1 MSQHQASTHEA
12 LDPRLAVAR
21 EQRLAILKPVLIYVV
36 FASLWILFSDKL
48 VAHLFSDLG
57 QIALASTIKGWLFV
71 LVTTG
76 LLYLLLGSWAEKLN
90 LATPKLSVE
99 NTKTPIVRISFIFIA
114 LILVVPL
121 IAVLFVRLQ
130 MPVIEKE
137 AYQNL
142 EVIARL
148 KAEQIEARLV
158 ELDSDAKALTA
169 SETLNKS
176 LRKVVQSG
184 ASTQEQKLIIEWF
197 KIFIKD
203 ESYNSILLL
212 DQQAKLLLAQGE
224 HLDVT
229 PEVRALN
236 ALAIKSKEVQRS
248 QLFKDPT
255 GKVHLDWL
263 VPLVVADAQGEH
275 AVASVLLRTI
285 VDEFLYPLIQT
296 WPTASASA
304 ETLLVRRDGNSV
316 VYLNELRHRKNTA
329 FTLKFP
335 LNHPTL
341 PAAIAVNANKSGRFF
356 GKDYRGVEVFSSYR
370 PIVGTDWMLVAQ
382 IDRDEVLTTL
392 WRTVYWISLIAFAA
406 LTSIMMALWLLW
418 RQQKRTQR
426 LTSLAQ
432 KAQSNQLMAAIADNS
447 SDAIFIKDLAGRY
460 LMVNP
465 TAALA
470 LGGSSA
476 SILGKTDAELLP
488 PAQAEMLRANDQHA
502 LESGVLNTYE
512 ENVTTHEGVRTYS
525 VAKGVMRDVQGNVTA
540 LFGISRDMTERKVM
554 EDTLQDKAF
563 RLNEA
568 ERIANL
574 GSWSLDHQTGG
585 LTWSDHIYQLFEIDT
600 KQFKATYAA
609 FLNAIHPD
617 DRDAVNADY
626 ANSLKTQTPYQIRHR
641 LLMADG
647 RIKWVEERCDTKFD
661 TVGKPLVS
669 HGTVQDITVHIK
681 AEAEISAARDLLL
694 KVIDT
699 APIRVFWKDSHL
711 RYLGCNTLFAQ
722 DAGLTQPKDLIGKDD
737 FQMAWAEQAELYRS
751 DDFEVM
757 TGGIAKLNYIEPQTT
772 ENGDRIWLS
781 ASKVPLKNTNGE
793 TIGLLGIYAD
803 ITEQKQT
810 EDKIK
815 LLSQLYALLSYCNQA
830 IVRSDNQQDLFQR
843 ICDAAVKFGS
853 LKMAWIGLADI
864 ESTLI
869 KPVAICGDA
878 HGYLQDIQ
886 ISVDAN
892 SPFGQGPTGVSI
904 RENHPVFVQDF
915 LHDPRTSAWRER
927 AENSGWHAS
936 ASLPLRCH
944 GLTIGAF
951 TLYAGEINAFDDDV
965 QNLLIEMA
973 NDISFALES
982 FAREETR
989 LDMEFALQNSEER
1002 LQLVLRGS
1010 RDAPW
1015 DWNLESN
1022 DLYYSPHW
1030 WGMLGY
1036 EINELATGDHL
1047 WQQIVHPEDL
1057 DKVNHA
1063 FDTVIKGDSDTY
1075 ELEFRMQHKDGHYVP
1090 VLSRG
1095 FILRDEHGT
1104 PLRVSGTNADLTERK
1119 QIEAARE
1126 EAFTLLQKVTNRIP
1140 GVVYQYRLY
1149 PDGTDCFPY
1158 ASEGIRDIYRVK
1170 PEDVVEDASPVLS
1183 IIHPDDIED
1192 VVASIQKSAQD
1203 LALWRHEYRVNYE
1216 DGAVRWLLG
1225 SALPEAEA
1233 DGSVLWHGFITDIT
1247 ARKADEE
1254 QLRKFAQA
1262 VEQSPES
1269 VVITNVDA
1277 EIEYVN
1283 AAFVHATGYSRDEV
1297 IGKNPKILHSGKTPQ
1312 ATYTSMWAELSQG
1325 RPWKGEFVNCRK
1337 DGGEYTEFAIITPL
1351 READGSIKKY
1361 VAVKEDITEKK
1372 RIGMELD
1379 QHRNHLQGLVDSR
1392 TFALCQAREQADAA
1406 NQAKSAF
1413 LANMSHEIRT
1423 PMNAIIGL
1431 THLLRRAGA
1440 TSQQVERL
1448 DKIDSAGRHLLA
1460 IINDILDLSKIES
1473 GRLQLEHTDFNLS
1486 SILGNIESI
1495 IGEIAR
1501 SKGLRIEIDGGDVPQ
1516 SLRGDPTRLRQALL
1530 NYAANAVKFTDKGLV
1545 ILRAK
1550 LLEEKQGELLVRFE
1564 VQDTGIGISADKV
1577 TKLFKVFEQA
1587 DSSITRKY
1595 GGTGLGLAITHRLA
1609 SLMGGE
1615 VGVNS
1620 KPESGSTFWFTA
1632 KLQRGQQMPI
1642 ASLNTASERDAET
1655 LLRLHHRGAK
1665 VLLADDSEVNREV
1678 AVEMLQ
1684 SAGIDLETVGDGAE
1698 AVEKVKA
1705 HHYDLILMD
1714 MHMPNMNGLEATS
1727 VIRQLLGYETTPI
1740 IAMTANAFD
1749 EDRLACFD
1757 AGMSDFI
1764 AKPVAPNHLYAT
1776 LLKWLSS
1783 INKLSVEQ
1791 PPLST
1796 SIDIEKPLAIIKETQ
1811 VKVVTNSHSLN
1822 LQEALVQLTSLPG
1835 MDVAQGL
1842 EALRGNT
1849 EKYISLLASF
1859 IDTHAD
1865 SVSQLKDFLAKA
1877 EITAAQHL
1885 AHAIKGTAATLGA
1898 TGLVAGAGE
1907 LENLLRLSPSEA
1919 LNQAAVANSVEAIN
1933 HALITIA
1940 ATLPATIS
1948 APIAADVEMPTI
1960 KVLKTLLDELDM
1972 LLERSDT
1979 AAIVFFDSHADALH
1993 VALGEPCV
2001 ALAHELKKFSFEA
2014 AREILENMIASIDT
2028 APAEDGIDSD
2038 TLL

>member
-12 LDPRLAVAR
+12 LDPNLAVSR
-21 EQRLAILKPVLIYVV
+21 EQRLAILKPVLIYAV

-48 VAHLFSDLG
+48 VAHLFSDPG

-76 LLYLLLGSWAEKLN
+76 LLYLLLGSWAEKLSS
-90 LATPKLSVE
+90 ATPRLGMT
-99 NTKTPIVRISFIFIA
+99 NTKSPIVRISFIFIA

-130 MPVIEKE
+130 MPAIEKE

-169 SETLNKS
+169 SETLSKS

-184 ASTQEQKLIIEWF
+184 ASTQEQKLILEWF
-197 KIFIKD
+197 KFFIKD

-236 ALAIKSKEVQRS
+236 ALAIQSKQVQRS

-285 VDEFLYPLIQT
+285 ADEFLYPLIQT

-304 ETLLVRRDGNSV
+304 ETLLVRRDGNAV

-341 PAAIAVNANKSGRFF
+341 SAAVAVNANKPGRFL
-356 GKDYRGVEVFSSYR
+356 GKDYRGVEVLSVYR
-370 PIVGTDWMLVAQ
+370 PIVDTDWMLVAE
-382 IDRDEVLTTL
+382 IDRDEVLTSL

-406 LTSIMMALWLLW
+406 LASIMMALWLWW
-418 RQQKRTQR
+418 RQQERTQR

-432 KAQSNQLMAAIADNS
+432 KAQSNQLVAGIADNS

-460 LMVNP
+460 LLVNP

-476 SILGKTDAELLP
+476 SILGKTDAELLTA
-488 PAQAEMLRANDQHA
+488 AQAEMFRANDLHT

-512 ENVTTHEGVRTYS
+512 ENVTTPEGVRTYS
-525 VAKGVMRDVQGNVTA
+525 AAKGVIRDAQGNATA

-554 EDTLQDKAF
+554 EDMLQEKAF

-585 LTWSDHIYQLFEIDT
+585 LTWSDHIYQLFEMDPE
-600 KQFKATYAA
+600 KFSATYAA

-617 DRDAVNADY
+617 DRDAVNTAY

-661 TVGKPLVS
+661 PVGKPLVS
-669 HGTVQDITVHIK
+669 HGTVQDITVHIQ

-699 APIRVFWKDSHL
+699 APIRVFWKDSRL

-757 TGGIAKLNYIEPQTT
+757 AGGIAKLNYIEPQTT
-772 ENGDRIWLS
+772 KNGDSIWLS
-781 ASKVPLKNTNGE
+781 TSKVPLKNINGE

-803 ITEQKQT
+803 VTEHKQA

-853 LKMAWIGLADI
+853 LKMAWIGLADT

-869 KPVAICGDA
+869 KPVAVCGDA

-892 SPFGQGPTGVSI
+892 SPFGQGPTGVSV

-927 AENSGWHAS
+927 GENSGWHAS

-951 TLYAGEINAFDDDV
+951 TLYASEINAFDDDV

-982 FAREETR
+982 FAREEAR

-1057 DKVNHA
+1057 DKVDQA
-1063 FDTVIKGDSDTY
+1063 FDTVIKGGSDTY
-1075 ELEFRMQHKDGHYVP
+1075 ELEFRMRHKDGHYVP

-1104 PLRVSGTNADLTERK
+1104 PLRVSGTNTDLTERK
-1119 QIEAARE
+1119 QMEAARE
-1126 EAFTLLQKVTNRIP
+1126 KALTLLQKVTNRVP
-1140 GVVYQYRLY
+1140 GMVYQYRLRR
-1149 PDGTDCFPY
+1149 DGTACFPY
-1158 ASEGIRDIYRVK
+1158 ASDGIRDIYRVN
-1170 PEDVVEDASPVLS
+1170 PEDVLEDASSVMS
-1183 IIHPDDIED
+1183 IIHPDDFSALLAD
-1192 VVASIQKSAQD
+1192 IQKSAQD
-1203 LALWRHEYRVNYE
+1203 LMPWRYEYRVKYE
-1216 DGAVRWLLG
+1216 DGSVRWLLG

-1247 ARKADEE
+1247 ARKVDEE
-1254 QLRKFAQA
+1254 QLLKFAQA

-1283 AAFVHATGYSRDEV
+1283 AAFVQATGYSRDEV

-1392 TFALCQAREQADAA
+1392 TFELVHAREQAEAA

-1440 TSQQVERL
+1440 TAHQAERL

-1473 GRLQLEHTDFNLS
+1473 GRLQLEHADFNLS
-1486 SILGNIESI
+1486 DVLGNIESI
-1495 IGEIAR
+1495 IGETAR
-1501 SKGLRIEIDGGDVPQ
+1501 NKGLRLEIDHGNVPQ

-1530 NYAANAVKFTDKGLV
+1530 NYAANAIKFTDKGLV

-1550 LLEEKQGELLVRFE
+1550 LLEDGKDDLLVRFE
-1564 VQDTGIGISADKV
+1564 VQDTGIGISPDKAA
-1577 TKLFKVFEQA
+1577 KLFQAFEQA
-1587 DSSITRKY
+1587 DSSITRRY
-1595 GGTGLGLAITHRLA
+1595 GGTGLGLAITRRLA
-1609 SLMGGE
+1609 NMMGGE

-1632 KLQRGQQMPI
+1632 RLQRGQQKPI
-1642 ASLNTASERDAET
+1642 ASANTASERDAEA

-1678 AVEMLQ
+1678 AIEMLQ
-1684 SAGIDLETVGDGAE
+1684 SAGIDLETVADGAQ

-1727 VIRQLLGYETTPI
+1727 VIRQLSGYEATPI

-1764 AKPVAPNHLYAT
+1764 AKPVEPNHLYAT

-1783 INKLSVEQ
+1783 TNQLSVEQ
-1791 PPLST
+1791 PLLAT
-1796 SIDIEKPLAIIKETQ
+1796 SIDIEKPLAIINETQ
-1811 VKVVTNSHSLN
+1811 VKVVTHSHSLN
-1822 LQEALVQLTSLPG
+1822 IQEALLQLTGLPG

-1842 EALRGNT
+1842 EALRGNA

-1865 SVSQLKDFLAKA
+1865 SVSQLKALLAKG
-1877 EITAAQHL
+1877 ELTAAQHL
-1885 AHAIKGTAATLGA
+1885 GHALKGTAATLGA
-1898 TGLVAGAGE
+1898 TGLAACAGE

-1919 LNQAAVANSVEAIN
+1919 LNQAAVATNVEAIN

-1940 ATLPATIS
+1940 ATLPTTIA
-1948 APIAADVEMPTI
+1948 APIAADVKMPTL
-1960 KVLKTLLDELDM
+1960 KVLKALLDELDV
-1972 LLERSDT
+1972 LLEKSDT
-1979 AAIVFFDSHADALH
+1979 SAITFFDSHADALH
-1993 VALGEPCV
+1993 AALGEPCV
-2001 ALAHELKKFSFEA
+2001 AFAHALEKFSFET
-2014 AREILENMIASIDT
+2014 AREILQKMMSSIA
-2028 APAEDGIDSD
+2028 GIEDSD
-2038 TLL
+2038 TALQVPDH

>member
-1 MSQHQASTHEA
+1 MSQHQASAHEA
-12 LDPRLAVAR
+12 QGANLAVAR
-21 EQRLAILKPVLIYVV
+21 EQRRAILKPVLIYAI
-36 FASLWILFSDKL
+36 FAGLWILFSDHL
-48 VAHLFSDLG
+48 VVHLFSDPE
-57 QIALASTIKGWLFV
+57 QMALAGTIKGWLFV
-71 LVTTG
+71 VVTTG
-76 LLYLLLGSWAEKLN
+76 LLYLLLGSWAEKLSS
-90 LATPKLSVE
+90 ATSRLGVT
-99 NTKTPIVRISFIFIA
+99 NTKPPIARISFIFIA
-114 LILVVPL
+114 LTLVAPL
-121 IAVLFVRLQ
+121 TGVLFVSLQ
-130 MPVIEKE
+130 TPAVEKK
-137 AYQNL
+137 AYQDL
-142 EVIARL
+142 EVVVRL
-148 KAEQIEARLV
+148 KAEQIENWLT
-158 ELDSDAKALTA
+158 EQNSDAKGLTA
-169 SETLNKS
+169 SVGLNNRIHKVAQGRASALERGLILERFKS
-176 LRKVVQSG
+176 
-184 ASTQEQKLIIEWF
+184 
-197 KIFIKD
+197 FIAD
-203 ESYNSILLL
+203 ESYHSILLL
-212 DQQAKLLLAQGE
+212 DQQGNVLLAQGE
-224 HLDVT
+224 PLALT
-229 PEVRALN
+229 PEIRDLN
-236 ALAIKSKEVQRS
+236 ARAIRSMQLQRS
-248 QLFKDPT
+248 QLFQDEA
-255 GKVHLDWL
+255 GKARIDWL
-263 VPLVVADAQGEH
+263 LPVVVKEVQGEH
-275 AVASVLLRTI
+275 AVASILLST
-285 VDEFLYPLIQT
+285 VADEFLYPLIQT
-296 WPTASASA
+296 WPSASASA
-304 ETLLVRRDGNSV
+304 ETLLTRRDGNAV
-316 VYLNELRHRKNTA
+316 MYLNELRHRKNTA

-335 LNHPTL
+335 LDHPTL
-341 PAAIAVNANKSGRFF
+341 PAAIAVNANKPGHFF
-356 GKDYRGVEVFSSYR
+356 GTDYRGVKVLSTYR
-370 PIVGTDWMLVAQ
+370 PITGTDWMLVAE
-382 IDRDEVLTTL
+382 IDRDEVFTPL
-392 WRTVYWISLIAFAA
+392 WHSMYWISLIAFAA
-406 LTSIMMALWLLW
+406 VASIMMALWLLW
-418 RQQKRTQR
+418 RQQQRTQQ
-426 LTSLAQ
+426 LTLLAQ
-432 KAQSNQLMAAIADNS
+432 KSQSNQLVASIADNS

-460 LMVNP
+460 LLVNP
-465 TAALA
+465 TAAIA
-470 LGGSSA
+470 LGGSSEY
-476 SILGKTDAELLP
+476 ILGKTDAELLA
-488 PAQAEMLRANDQHA
+488 PAQAEMLRAND
-502 LESGVLNTYE
+502 LRTVESGVLNTYE
-512 ENVTTHEGVRTYS
+512 ENVTTPDGVRTYS
-525 VAKGVMRDVQGNVTA
+525 AAKGVIRDAQGDVTA

-554 EDTLQDKAF
+554 EDMLQEKAF

-574 GSWSLDHQTGG
+574 GSWSLNHETGG
-585 LTWSDHIYQLFEIDT
+585 LTWSDHIYQLFEMDP
-600 KQFKATYAA
+600 KQLKATYAA

-617 DRDAVNADY
+617 DRDAVNAAY
-626 ANSLKTQTPYQIRHR
+626 ANSLTTQTPYNITHR

-647 RIKWVEERCDTKFD
+647 RIKWVDERCDTKFD
-661 TVGKPLVS
+661 EAGKPLVS
-669 HGTVQDITVHIK
+669 HGTVQDITAHIQ
-681 AEAEISAARDLLL
+681 AEADIAAARDLLL
-694 KVIDT
+694 KVIDA

-722 DAGLTQPKDLIGKDD
+722 DAGLAQPEDLIGKDD
-737 FQMAWAEQAELYRS
+737 FQMAWAEQAELYRR

-757 TGGIAKLNYIEPQTT
+757 AGGVAKLNYIEPQTT
-772 ENGDRIWLS
+772 KSGDSIWLS
-781 ASKVPLKNTNGE
+781 TSKVPLKNIHGE
-793 TIGLLGIYAD
+793 TIGLLGIYED
-803 ITEQKQT
+803 VTEHKQA

-853 LKMAWIGLADI
+853 LKMAWIGLTDT

-869 KPVAICGDA
+869 KPVAICGDV

-892 SPFGQGPTGVSI
+892 SPFGQGPTGVSV

-915 LHDPRTSAWRER
+915 LHDPRTSAWHER
-927 AENSGWHAS
+927 GENSGLHAS

-965 QNLLIEMA
+965 QSLLIEMA

-982 FAREETR
+982 FAREEAR

-1015 DWNLESN
+1015 DWNLENN

-1030 WGMLGY
+1030 WAMLGY

-1047 WQQIVHPEDL
+1047 WQQIVHPDDL
-1057 DKVNHA
+1057 DKVNQA
-1063 FDTVIKGDSDTY
+1063 FDTVIKGGSDTY

-1104 PLRVSGTNADLTERK
+1104 PLRVSGTNTDLTERK
-1119 QIEAARE
+1119 QMEAARE
-1126 EAFTLLQKVTNRIP
+1126 SALTLLQKVTNRVP
-1140 GVVYQYRLY
+1140 GMVYQYRLRR
-1149 PDGTDCFPY
+1149 DGAACFPY
-1158 ASEGIRDIYRVK
+1158 ASEGIRDVYHVN
-1170 PEDVVEDASPVLS
+1170 PEDVLEDASPVLS
-1183 IIHPDDIED
+1183 IIHPDDFEN
-1192 VVASIQKSAQD
+1192 VVASIQQSAQD
-1203 LALWRHEYRVNYE
+1203 LTLWRHEYRVRYE
-1216 DGAVRWLLG
+1216 DGAIRWLLG

-1233 DGSVLWHGFITDIT
+1233 DGSVLWHGFISDIT

-1254 QLRKFAQA
+1254 QLRKFARA

-1283 AAFVHATGYSRDEV
+1283 EAFVQATGYGRDEV

-1325 RPWKGEFVNCRK
+1325 RPWKGEFINCRK
-1337 DGGEYTEFAIITPL
+1337 DGSEYTEFAIITPL

-1372 RIGMELD
+1372 RIGIELD

-1392 TFALCQAREQADAA
+1392 TFELIQAREQAEAA

-1440 TSQQVERL
+1440 TPHQAERL
-1448 DKIDSAGRHLLA
+1448 DKIDSAGRHLLT

-1473 GRLQLEHTDFNLS
+1473 GRLQLEHTDFNLAD
-1486 SILGNIESI
+1486 ILGNIESI
-1495 IGEIAR
+1495 IGETAR
-1501 SKGLRIEIDGGDVPQ
+1501 NKGLRLEIDKGDVPQ

-1530 NYAANAVKFTDKGLV
+1530 NYAANAIKFTDKGLV

-1550 LLEEKQGELLVRFE
+1550 LLEDGGDDLLVRFE
-1564 VQDTGIGISADKV
+1564 VQDTGIGISPDKAE
-1577 TKLFKVFEQA
+1577 KLFQAFEQA
-1587 DSSITRKY
+1587 DSTITRKY
-1595 GGTGLGLAITHRLA
+1595 GGTGLGLAITRRLA
-1609 SLMGGE
+1609 NMMGGE

-1632 KLQRGQQMPI
+1632 RLQRGQQKPI
-1642 ASLNTASERDAET
+1642 ASSNTASERDAEA
-1655 LLRLHHRGAK
+1655 LLRLYHRGAK

-1678 AVEMLQ
+1678 AIEMLQ
-1684 SAGIDLETVGDGAE
+1684 STGIDLEAVGDGAQ

-1714 MHMPNMNGLEATS
+1714 IHMPNMNGLQATS
-1727 VIRQLLGYETTPI
+1727 VIRQLSGYEVTPI

-1764 AKPVAPNHLYAT
+1764 AKPVEPNYLYAT

-1783 INKLSVEQ
+1783 SNKLSVE
-1791 PPLST
+1791 PPLLATNS
-1796 SIDIEKPLAIIKETQ
+1796 DIEKPLAIIQETQ
-1811 VKVVTNSHSLN
+1811 VKVVTHSHSLSI
-1822 LQEALVQLTSLPG
+1822 QQALLQLTSLPG

-1842 EALRGNT
+1842 EALRGNA

-1865 SVSQLKDFLAKA
+1865 SVSQLKALLAKG
-1877 EITAAQHL
+1877 ELTAAQHL

-1898 TGLVAGAGE
+1898 TGLAAAAAE
-1907 LENLLRLSPSEA
+1907 LENLLRLSPSKA
-1919 LNQAAVANSVEAIN
+1919 LNQAAVATHVEAIN
-1933 HALITIA
+1933 HTLITIA
-1940 ATLPATIS
+1940 ATLPSTIA
-1948 APIAADVEMPTI
+1948 APIAVDVEMPTL
-1960 KVLKTLLDELDM
+1960 KVLKALLDELDV

-1979 AAIVFFDSHADALH
+1979 AAIAFFDSHADALH
-1993 VALGEPCV
+1993 AALGEPCV
-2001 ALAHELKKFSFEA
+2001 ALAHELKKFSFET
-2014 AREILENMIASIDT
+2014 AREILQKMMSSIAGIEDNDT
-2028 APAEDGIDSD
+2028 A
-2038 TLL
+2038 L